1 MNRIW
6 GWASLPISI
15 AVFFFISTVC
25 SAQTQQLAPESG
37 APAAATAASPVP
49 QLIRFTGAA
58 KDVNGRPMSGVLG
71 ITFALYSAQT
81 GGAPLWLET
90 QNVQVDSNGHYSV
103 QLGATQAE
111 GLPNNLFA
119 SGEARWLGVALS
131 GQAEQPR
138 VLLLSVPYALKA
150 GDAATVGGLPPSAF
164 VLAAPAAATGT
175 EAGSTANAGAPP
187 PASVTGSG
195 TADYVPLW
203 SSSSALGNSILFQT
217 GSGSTGRIGFNTI
230 TPAATLDVNGGATVR
245 GLLNLPAAATA
256 TASAGAD
263 SRPFDLVA
271 STFNSGT
278 SAAANQV
285 FRWMAEPA
293 GNDTASPSATLNL
306 LFGTAPTVPA
316 ETGLHIGSN
325 GLITF
330 ATGQTFPGTGSGT
343 ITGVTAGTDLTGGGT
358 SGTVTLNVDTTKVP
372 QLGVA
377 NTFVGNQTITGNM
390 TASGEVQGGVVNA
403 TTSFDIGGTAFDF
416 GSLSLGN
423 SFLGFAGNSTMSGN
437 ENVGVGYQT
446 LGADTSGDENTG
458 VGFRALWKD
467 TTGVFNTGVGG
478 GALISNSA
486 GSDNTAVGTVAAEN
500 TTGSYNTAVGFE
512 ALVANGSGSL
522 NTAVGYLAGPSS
534 ASLTNATA
542 IGANATVGE
551 SNALV
556 LGGTGA
562 NAVKVGIGTSTPGY
576 QLDVHGTG
584 NFSTGVN
591 AYSAASGVSALF
603 GDNSA
608 TTGTGTN
615 GVYGET
621 ESPAGAGTVGVN
633 FSSGG
638 SGLYGQSNGTS
649 SGSVGVYGT
658 AVSTSVTGPTYGV
671 YGSTSGGEA
680 GSAGVYGVTSGNSGQ
695 TTYGVYGVNPDSS
708 DHGTAVAGTEA
719 TVSSTGSAQVALG
732 KLGVW
737 GDNVGSIAGVLG
749 TADGGTAMIAENNSG
764 SATDIPAL
772 FIANN
777 STTTG
782 ALALQAGNSVSNECT
797 IDVDGNLM
805 CSGTIT
811 TSAMGAS
818 GSVVQLYSVA
828 SPENWFEDFGSG
840 RLSGGVATI
849 ALDPAFTQ
857 TISANGE
864 YHVFLTPKGDCEG
877 LYVSGETGRGFEVH
891 EMRGG
896 HSDVEFDFRIVA
908 KRRGYENLRLVDVT
922 ARINQVHQRA
932 SQILPKA
939 THGMTS
945 APPRPVVPEVTPII
959 PSHRLPAE
967 PEKR

>member
-6 GWASLPISI
+6 GWASLPLLT
-15 AVFFFISTVC
+15 AVLFLISTVC
-25 SAQTQQLAPESG
+25 LAQTQQSASDSG

-49 QLIRFTGAA
+49 QLVRYTGVA
-58 KDVNGRPMSGVLG
+58 KDVSGRPMSGVLG

-90 QNVQVDSNGHYSV
+90 QSVQADSNGHYSV

-119 SGEARWLGVALS
+119 SGEARWLGVEIS

-164 VLAAPAAATGT
+164 MLAAPAAATGT
-175 EAGSTANAGAPP
+175 GAGSTATAGALP
-187 PASVTGSG
+187 PASVSGSG
-195 TADYVPLW
+195 TTDYIPLW
-203 SSSSALGNSILFQT
+203 TSSSALGDSLLFQT
-217 GSGSTGRIGFNTI
+217 GSGSTGRIGINTL
-230 TPAATLDVNGGATVR
+230 TPAATLDVNGGLTVR
-245 GLLNLPAAATA
+245 GLLNLPAAANA
-256 TASAGAD
+256 TASVGAN
-263 SRPFDLVA
+263 SRPFDLVGSTYNSTTSSA
-271 STFNSGT
+271 S
-278 SAAANQV
+278 NQV
-285 FRWMAEPA
+285 FRWMAEPI
-293 GNDTASPSATLNL
+293 GNGTPSPSATLNL
-306 LFGTAPTVPA
+306 LFGTAPAAPA
-316 ETGLHIGSN
+316 ETGLHISSN
-325 GLITF
+325 GLISF
-330 ATGQTFPGTGSGT
+330 ATGQTFPGTGAGT
-343 ITGVTAGTDLTGGGT
+343 ITGVTAGIDLTGGGT
-358 SGTVTLNVDTTKVP
+358 TGTVTLNVDTTKVP
-372 QLGVA
+372 QLGA
-377 NTFVGNQTITGNM
+377 PNTFVGNQAVTGNL

-416 GSLSLGN
+416 GSTSLGN

-446 LGADTSGDENTG
+446 LGADTSGNENTG

-467 TTGVFNTGVGG
+467 TTGLFNTGVGG
-478 GALISNSA
+478 GALLSNTA
-486 GSDNTAVGTVAAEN
+486 GSDDTAVGTSAAEY
-500 TTGSYNTAVGFE
+500 TTGSYNTAVGFG
-512 ALVANGSGSL
+512 ALISNGAGTL
-522 NTAVGYLAGPSS
+522 NTALGYYAGPSS
-534 ASLTNATA
+534 AGLTNATA
-542 IGANATVGE
+542 IGANAAVSE
-551 SNALV
+551 SNAVV
-556 LGGTGA
+556 LGGTGS
-562 NAVKVGIGTSTPGY
+562 NAVSVGIGTATPAY
-576 QLDVHGTG
+576 TLDVHGTG

-591 AYSAASGVSALF
+591 AYSSASGVSALF

-608 TTGTGTN
+608 ASGTGTN

-658 AVSTSVTGPTYGV
+658 AVSTSVSGPTYGV
-671 YGSTSGGEA
+671 YGSTSGGAE
-680 GSAGVYGVTSGNSGQ
+680 GSAGVYGVTNGNSGN
-695 TTYGVYGVNPDSS
+695 TTYGVYGVNPDVS
-708 DHGTAVAGTEA
+708 DHGTAVAGTES

-749 TADGGTAMIAENNSG
+749 TADVGTAMIAENSTG
-764 SATDIPAL
+764 TTTDLPAL

-797 IDVDGNLM
+797 IDVDGNLV

-811 TSAMGAS
+811 TSAMGPS
-818 GSVVQLYSVA
+818 GSVVQLYGVA

-840 RLSGGVATI
+840 QLSGGTARV
-849 ALDPAFTQ
+849 ALDPAFVQ

-877 LYVSGETGRGFEVH
+877 LYVSGETASGFEVH
-891 EMRGG
+891 ELRGG
-896 HSDVEFDFRIVA
+896 RSSVEFDFRIVA
-908 KRRGYENLRLVDVT
+908 KRRGYENVRLVDIT
-922 ARINQVHQRA
+922 SRIRQMHERA
-932 SQILPKA
+932 AQMVPKT

-945 APPRPVVPEVTPII
+945 APQRPVVPQVTPVIL
-959 PSHRLPAE
+959 SHERSAE
-967 PEKR
+967 MERR